1 MDGSVEKTPKVA
13 EDLEASSIQAHL
25 LAVPIDCTDISNK
38 LPELCPE
45 QPTNIASDHE
55 SDIGN
60 ESDIG
65 VEIGAL

>member
-1 MDGSVEKTPKVA
+1 MDGSVEKTPKAA
-13 EDLEASSIQAHL
+13 ENLEASRQTHI
-25 LAVPIDCTDISNK
+25 LAVPIDCTDISN
-38 LPELCPE
+38 ELTELSPE

-65 VEIGAL
+65 VEIGAF